1 MHQIFYM
8 KKSRKYIKLLLSLF
22 LVVIILGINSFAS
35 VVSDNDGSAFVTKA
49 EFEGLK
55 KNFNSQVT
63 QYNASIDAKIDGAIG
78 SYLAGIDLKKKKELT
93 SILNQAGQR
102 FISSN
107 NCGFVTTRKGTYSK
121 YFMNIG
127 VCTGG
132 AANTCRITQLQYL
145 TGTINAPSWDT
156 ANSTNYGIFWYGTKT
171 NSGNYKVKRYTN
183 SYPFAAVAGV
193 FTAGGNEGTTTSFSI
208 PNKTFTCGSADSFQ
222 AGDDSWSITV
232 GRAYT
237 VNVVKTFG
245 VQDTYYDINQN
256 YLTGYALATDNQYF
270 VAAEDVNKPG
280 TEYWDYKAD
289 WYGYEIQA
297 AGIGWG
303 SWSNPS
309 WTKLRVYNHYYST
322 INRLSIINEKITGLM
337 NQDVF
342 YYNGCPIFQID
353 DKPGKVKLELHVVN
367 SGNYP
372 TVFQIKKEKFDNTT
386 ISETGAKTSDY
397 KWDDVI
403 KVNST
408 STGVDVELEID
419 VKKDEIYWI
428 KARPIYTPSG
438 TITEFTY
445 PSIITTKKIEFEEE

>member
-1 MHQIFYM
+1 MHQILYM
-8 KKSRKYIKLLLSLF
+8 KKSTKYIKMLLSLF
-22 LVVIILGINSFAS
+22 LVALMMSLNSFAS
-35 VVSDNDGSAFVTKA
+35 IISDDDGSAFVTKA

-55 KNFNSQVT
+55 ENFNSQID
-63 QYNASIDAKIDGAIG
+63 QYNASIDSKIDGAIG

-93 SILNQAGQR
+93 SILNQAGQK

-107 NCGFVTTRKGTYSK
+107 NCGFVNTRKGTYNK
-121 YFMNIG
+121 YFMNLG

-132 AANTCRITQLQYL
+132 AFTDCRITQLQYL
-145 TGTINAPSWDT
+145 TGSINNPAWT
-156 ANSTNYGIFWYGTKT
+156 TVNSTNYGIFWYGTKT
-171 NSGNYKVKRYTN
+171 DSGKYKVKRYTN
-183 SYPFAAVAGV
+183 SYPYAAVAGV
-193 FTAGGNEGTTTSFSI
+193 YTAGGNEGTTTTFTI
-208 PNKTFTCGSADSFQ
+208 PTKTFTCGSANSFQ
-222 AGDDSWSITV
+222 ASSDSWSVTV

-237 VNVVKTFG
+237 VTVVKSYG
-245 VQDTYYDINQN
+245 VQDNYYDINQN
-256 YLTGYALATDNQYF
+256 YLTGYALATGDQYF
-270 VAAEDVNKPG
+270 VAAEDINKPG
-280 TEYWDYKAD
+280 TEYWDCQAAQ
-289 WYGYEIQA
+289 YGYEIQA
-297 AGIGWG
+297 AGVGWTWG
-303 SWSNPS
+303 NNPT

-322 INRLSIINEKITGLM
+322 IDRLVIINEKITGLM

-353 DKPGKVKLELHVVN
+353 DKPGKVKLVLHIVN

-397 KWDDVI
+397 KWSDII

-408 STGVDVELEID
+408 AAGVDVELEID
-419 VKKDEIYWI
+419 VKKDEVYWI

-438 TITEFTY
+438 AVTEFTY